1 MQRHQIFGCVSLF
14 TLVLIFFILPPLFV
28 SPETEKTLFSEWSF
42 PLSQLLSFVSIFL
55 AGFLQKKLFT
65 EKNEKA
71 GFSEKIEKS
80 RNSEKREFSE
90 KSENP
95 KNEKSEN
102 PKNPEKG
109 KEKEKPAARTGFVL
123 DSSFFLI
130 SFGSLCLVSAFF
142 QGIAFLSGKDMS
154 QNIARPEKLEWI
166 FCVLNFLLS
175 AASEEILYRFF
186 LPESLAFFSGFAK
199 KERTKK
205 ILASFS
211 EILSALVFALS
222 HRYLGF
228 LSVMNAFF
236 AHGILRFCC
245 KKTGKLR
252 LNVLSHF
259 LYNFLSLLVFVFA

>member
-1 MQRHQIFGCVSLF
+1 MQRHQILGCVSLF
-14 TLVLIFFILPPLFV
+14 TLVFIFFILPPLFV

-71 GFSEKIEKS
+71 VFLEKSEKS
-80 RNSEKREFSE
+80 RNSEKRDFSE
-90 KSENP
+90 KSET
-95 KNEKSEN
+95 
-102 PKNPEKG
+102 PKNPEKC
-109 KEKEKPAARTGFVL
+109 KKKEKPAARTGFVL
-123 DSSFFLI
+123 DSSFFLT

-211 EILSALVFALS
+211 EILSALAFALS